1 MRPCIKSVVV
11 TFNPD
16 IPRFERCL
24 ASVAN
29 LCEIIVVDNGSDN
42 LGEIEE
48 LLKRFPNSRLIEL
61 GANYGVYA
69 AANAGIEKAEG
80 ADWVLF
86 LDPDTIVLCDP
97 AEVVDLARRS
107 YTKKDVGLISLS
119 RERELRYVRYG
130 YGQIF
135 FEYDFPIFAGSLV
148 RNELL
153 ESGLRFDESF
163 FIDAGDMDFP
173 WRVRQMGY
181 AVIATSRI
189 CRDQQHGIEGQI
201 LGMRVDYHPAWR
213 LYLRRKDLTRLLI
226 RKEFPFVLW
235 AGLFVGDLAK
245 YLVIRRRP
253 DLAFLSTVL
262 GFIDGAFG
270 HRTNLHLMRLLAK
283 AENRSLRDVRVK
295 Y

>member
-1 MRPCIKSVVV
+1 VPPCIKSVVI

-29 LCEIIVVDNGSDN
+29 LCEIIVVDNGSSNVDD
-42 LGEIEE
+42 IRQ
-48 LLKRFPNSRLIEL
+48 LLRRFPNSRLIEL

-107 YTKKDVGLISLS
+107 YTKKDVGLISLG
-119 RERELRYVRYG
+119 RELRYG
-130 YGQIF
+130 NGQIF
-135 FEYDFPIFAGSLV
+135 FEFDFPNFTGSLV

-153 ESGLRFDESF
+153 ERGLRFDESF
-163 FIDAGDMDFP
+163 FIDAGDIDFP

-181 AVIATSRI
+181 AVIVTSRI

-201 LGMRVDYHPAWR
+201 LGMHVEYHPAWR
-213 LYLRRKDLTRLLI
+213 LYLRRKDTTRLFI
-226 RKEFPFVLW
+226 RKEIPFVLW
-235 AGLFVGDLAK
+235 TVGFVGDLAR

-253 DLAFLSTVL
+253 DLAFLSTVQ

-270 HRTNLHLMRLLAK
+270 RRTNLHLMRLLAK
-283 AENRSLRDVRVK
+283 AENKFLGDVRVK

>member
-1 MRPCIKSVVV
+1 VRPCIKSVVV

-16 IPRFERCL
+16 IPLFERCL

-29 LCEIIVVDNGSDN
+29 LCEIIVVDNGSSNVD
-42 LGEIEE
+42 EIRE
-48 LLKRFPNSRLIEL
+48 LLRRFPNSRLIEL
-61 GANYGVYA
+61 GANYGVNV
-69 AANAGIEKAEG
+69 AANVGIESAKD

-86 LDPDTIVLCDP
+86 LDQDTIVLCDP

-119 RERELRYVRYG
+119 RERELRYG

-153 ESGLRFDESF
+153 ERGLRFDESF
-163 FIDAGDMDFP
+163 FMDAGDTDFS

-181 AVIATSRI
+181 AVVATSRI

-201 LGMRVDYHPAWR
+201 LGMHVEYHPAWR
-213 LYLRRKDLTRLLI
+213 LYLRHKGATRLLI
-226 RKEFPFVLW
+226 RKEIPFALW
-235 AGLFVGDLAK
+235 TSIFVGDLVK

-253 DLAFLSTVL
+253 DLAFLSTVQ

-270 HRTNLHLMRLLAK
+270 RRTNLHLMRLLAK
-283 AENRSLRDVRVK
+283 AENRFLGDVRVK

>member
-1 MRPCIKSVVV
+1 MWPCIKSVVV

-16 IPRFERCL
+16 IPLFERCL

-29 LCEIIVVDNGSDN
+29 LCEIIVVDNGSSNID
-42 LGEIEE
+42 EIRE
-48 LLKRFPNSRLIEL
+48 LLRRFPNSRLIEL
-61 GANYGVYA
+61 GANYGVSV
-69 AANAGIEKAEG
+69 AANVGIESAKD

-86 LDPDTIVLCDP
+86 LDQDTIVLCDP

-119 RERELRYVRYG
+119 RELRYG
-130 YGQIF
+130 HGQNF
-135 FEYDFPIFAGSLV
+135 FECDLPPMFTGSLV

-153 ESGLRFDESF
+153 ERGLRFDESLF
-163 FIDAGDMDFP
+163 MDAGDIDLP

-181 AVIATSRI
+181 AVIATSWI

-201 LGMRVDYHPAWR
+201 LGIHVEYHPAWR
-213 LYLRRKDLTRLLI
+213 LYLRRKDTTRLLI
-226 RKEFPFVLW
+226 RKEMPFVLW
-235 AGLFVGDLAK
+235 AGFFVGDLAK

-270 HRTNLHLMRLLAK
+270 RRTNLHLMRLLAK
-283 AENRSLRDVRVK
+283 AENRFLGDVRVK